1 MKDRSPHHH
10 RARGPALR
18 VSPMVRI
25 PHGAALL
32 LIEVEGLCSE
42 LDGRN
47 LR

>member
-1 MKDRSPHHH
+1 MKDRSPHHR

-18 VSPMVRI
+18 VSPMVI